1 MLRPVSG
8 TDELVV
14 EESEVR
20 EDEGVN
26 DRVAVAEDEE
36 EVESLFVSLSVKL

>member
-1 MLRPVSG
+1 MLKPVSG

-20 EDEGVN
+20 EEEGVN
-26 DRVAVAEDEE
+26 DRVAVADDVE
-36 EVESLFVSLSVKL
+36 EVESLFASLSVKL

>member
-8 TDELVV
+8 KDELVV

-36 EVESLFVSLSVKL
+36 EVESLFASLSVKL